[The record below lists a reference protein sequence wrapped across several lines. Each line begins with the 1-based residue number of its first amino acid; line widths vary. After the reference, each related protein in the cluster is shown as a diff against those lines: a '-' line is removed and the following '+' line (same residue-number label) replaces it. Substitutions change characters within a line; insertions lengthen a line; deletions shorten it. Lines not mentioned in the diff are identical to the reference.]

1 MTLEPLCVDGRT
13 AGPPALE
20 IEVLFA
26 LLRIQYPLR
35 GTASASS
42 PPRGARTRT
51 ADSTAVHQSSSAH
64 RKIGPALRADSVN
77 YAFSILTRTLIIGP
91 TNKMGLCLTTVFAIG
106 SQLAASS
113 YCGGHSQIVSIGTF
127 VNFDNLRA
135 RYSEHLRD
143 FRSTL
148 LKWDSVTPSC
158 FASRA

>member
-1 MTLEPLCVDGRT
+1 MG
-13 AGPPALE
+13 
-20 IEVLFA
+20 
-26 LLRIQYPLR
+26 Y
-35 GTASASS
+35 
-42 PPRGARTRT
+42 
-51 ADSTAVHQSSSAH
+51 
-64 RKIGPALRADSVN
+64 VN
-77 YAFSILTRTLIIGP
+77 YAHGILIRSLIIGP
-91 TNKMGLCLTTVFAIG
+91 TNNTGLFLTSAFAAG

-135 RYSEHLRD
+135 TCSEHLRD